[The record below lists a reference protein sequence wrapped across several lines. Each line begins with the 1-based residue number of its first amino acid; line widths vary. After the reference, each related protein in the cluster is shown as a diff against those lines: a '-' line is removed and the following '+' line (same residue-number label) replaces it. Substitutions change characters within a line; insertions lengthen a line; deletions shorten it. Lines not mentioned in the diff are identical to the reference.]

1 MVIARLMIVMM
12 AAVWAAAC
20 ASGGGTLADRF
31 VIQGTPAM
39 DIGGPRLVSSR
50 ESRAKDPLKGK
61 SITNVASR
69 STGLSSAVESTNPA
83 LRDAL
88 FSLLLAPTAAHHLQV
103 ARAYRAIGIFDTA
116 YDYLA
121 RSLTLNG
128 PDPEVHDAVARLW
141 RDWGQPGTGL
151 SHAYQAVS
159 LAPDWPVAQNT
170 LGTLL
175 FKLGHRAD
183 ARSRFEAAVRLD
195 PDAAYALENLC
206 TLTLA
211 EGQTREAIT
220 VCRQAKAARQRR
232 AAVNTPRESR

>member
-1 MVIARLMIVMM
+1 LLGVVM
-12 AAVWAAAC
+12 AAVWAGAC
-20 ASGGGTLADRF
+20 ASGGRTLADRF
-31 VIQGTPAM
+31 VIQGTPTVDM
-39 DIGGPRLVSSR
+39 GGPRLVSSR
-50 ESRAKDPLKGK
+50 GSRVNNPLEGA
-61 SITNVASR
+61 SINSVASR
-69 STGLSSAVESTNPA
+69 STGLMSSVESTNPA

-88 FSLLLAPTAAHHLQV
+88 FRLMLAPTAGHHLQV

-121 RSLTLNG
+121 KSLTLNG
-128 PDPEVHDAVARLW
+128 PDAEVHDAVARLW

-175 FKLGHRAD
+175 FKLGHRDD
-183 ARSRFEAAVRLD
+183 ARARFEAAVRLD
-195 PDAAYALENLC
+195 PTAAYALENLC

-211 EGQTREAIT
+211 DGQTREAIKI
-220 VCRQAKAARQRR
+220 CRQAKAARRGR
-232 AAVNTPRESR
+232 ASVNTSPESR